1 MHGKYLLSF
10 HLGSEVHL
18 HVPWS
23 LMETLD
29 FHAVAPTGALKSE
42 LWPGGQGLYQ
52 NWNAPSTSV
61 LSELSLGSRA

>member
-42 LWPGGQGLYQ
+42 L
-52 NWNAPSTSV
+52 
-61 LSELSLGSRA
+61 